1 MSRGRLRLMCAAAI
15 IGVTLSACGGKDEPM
30 ETTTNQPICELV
42 KPALAAQVFG
52 SKEVRTTGDGA
63 VSKKAR
69 TTRPAS
75 CSITPADAS
84 QPVIQV
90 RIGEITDS
98 ADYWR
103 GQLKQEAAKAGCK
116 LSYTDDPGFGYACD
130 YETGMYNPG
139 SSVDVLRG
147 DRIIRVVIY
156 KWSGSTHEQRLRIA
170 EEVVADADANLTA
183 YDARA
188 S

>member
-1 MSRGRLRLMCAAAI
+1 
-15 IGVTLSACGGKDEPM
+15 
-30 ETTTNQPICELV
+30 
-42 KPALAAQVFG
+42 
-52 SKEVRTTGDGA
+52 
-63 VSKKAR
+63 
-69 TTRPAS
+69 
-75 CSITPADAS
+75 
-84 QPVIQV
+84 
-90 RIGEITDS
+90 
-98 ADYWR
+98 
-103 GQLKQEAAKAGCK
+103 
-116 LSYTDDPGFGYACD
+116 
-130 YETGMYNPG
+130 MYNPG